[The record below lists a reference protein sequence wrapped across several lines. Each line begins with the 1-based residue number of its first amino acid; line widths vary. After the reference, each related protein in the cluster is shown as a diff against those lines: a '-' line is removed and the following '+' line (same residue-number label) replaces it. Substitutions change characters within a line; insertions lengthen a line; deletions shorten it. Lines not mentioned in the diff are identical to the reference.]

1 VPSQPT
7 ARTRSPRETS
17 RLIVIPLAVAAAI
30 GASYAGCHPTGTAI
44 ADPIETAAFA
54 AGFTVLTSRSSRGTW
69 LVLGVA
75 AVLLSRGWLLVPAAV
90 TMAGA
95 FSTVFSTQSRRR
107 FGAAIGA
114 LGVQVVLRWPSELFH
129 GFPSLAAML
138 VVVIVGASVW
148 RRSSRRIRR
157 RALIALGGL
166 GAAAVVVSLP
176 ALVATLM
183 VRNEALAA
191 ESATHLALST
201 IGSGSPATVTT
212 ELRAAAADSSNAAGA
227 LDFWVAMGARIVPLV
242 AQQDRFLAGTF
253 KAAAQAAAV
262 GAGQAPAIDYHRLGY
277 HDGQLDLDRL
287 RAMGQ
292 PMELLD
298 RQLRITDRQLA
309 GVDSPW
315 LVWPLQQRAGSFRGD
330 VGRALHGANLAVQAA
345 RVLPGM
351 LGGDGTRTYLL
362 AFMTPSESRGY
373 DGLIASY
380 GVLSASNGR
389 VRLSVSG
396 SITNI
401 EDALPSGGAIL
412 SGPADFL
419 ARYGS
424 FDPGK
429 YPQDA
434 SFSPDLPTVASV
446 LDQIYAQA
454 GGAPVDGVLALDPYG
469 LADLLHFT
477 GPVQVAGLPFPLTQ
491 QNAAR
496 VLLSEQYTTFDTGAT
511 NADVLRHDFLQGAL
525 HSTFNVLV
533 NGSLPSPRTVSSVLD
548 PAVVDGRISFWSFH
562 PSEQPF
568 LRNLG
573 IDGSFPTTDNGDLE
587 AVTTQNTGPNKIDAY
602 LHTSVLDQLT
612 FDPSTGHLSSVVT
625 ITLKND
631 APTSGLPGIVIDSPD
646 HPGLPPGTNRTW
658 LTLYSPLA
666 FTRVSI
672 GGRSATMSSTA
683 ELGVHAYSTYVDV
696 PSDGTTRIRVELTG
710 QVAPGDQ
717 LPVSVRLQPSAN
729 PQRSTVEVTPAG
741 GWSLANTAGSDRWLL
756 SSAFRQIR
764 TFRFVPS

>member
-1 VPSQPT
+1 
-7 ARTRSPRETS
+7 
-17 RLIVIPLAVAAAI
+17 
-30 GASYAGCHPTGTAI
+30 
-44 ADPIETAAFA
+44 
-54 AGFTVLTSRSSRGTW
+54 
-69 LVLGVA
+69 
-75 AVLLSRGWLLVPAAV
+75 
-90 TMAGA
+90 
-95 FSTVFSTQSRRR
+95 
-107 FGAAIGA
+107 
-114 LGVQVVLRWPSELFH
+114 
-129 GFPSLAAML
+129 
-138 VVVIVGASVW
+138 
-148 RRSSRRIRR
+148 
-157 RALIALGGL
+157 
-166 GAAAVVVSLP
+166 
-176 ALVATLM
+176 M

-227 LDFWVAMGARIVPLV
+227 LDFWVAMGARVVPLV

-277 HDGQLDLDRL
+277 HDGQIDLARL

-292 PMELLD
+292 PMKLLD
-298 RQLRITDRQLA
+298 HQLRITDRQLA
-309 GVDSPW
+309 RVDSPW

-345 RVLPGM
+345 RVLPAM
-351 LGGDGTRTYLL
+351 LGGDGTRTYFV

-401 EDALPSGGAIL
+401 EQALPSGGAIL

-424 FDPGK
+424 DPSK
-429 YPQDA
+429 FPQDV
-434 SFSPDLPTVASV
+434 SYSPDLPTVASV

-511 NADVLRHDFLQGAL
+511 NADVLRNDFLQGAL
-525 HSTFNVLV
+525 HSAFTALV
-533 NGSLPSPRTVSSVLD
+533 IGSLPSPRTVSSVLD

-573 IDGSFPTTDNGDLE
+573 IDGSFPTTDGGDLE
-587 AVTTQNTGPNKIDAY
+587 AVTTQNTGNNKIDFY

-612 FDPSTGHLSSVVT
+612 FDPSTGHVRSVVT

-631 APTSGLPGIVIDSPD
+631 APTSGLPSYVIDSPND
-646 HPGLPPGTNRTW
+646 PGLPPGTNRTW

-672 GGRSATMSSTA
+672 DGTPATMSSTA
-683 ELGVHAYSTYVDV
+683 ELGVHAYSNYVNV
-696 PSDGTTRIRVELTG
+696 PSEGTTRIRVVLTG
-710 QVAPGDQ
+710 QVARGDQ
-717 LPVSVRLQPSAN
+717 LRVSVRLQPSAN
-729 PQRSTVEVTPAG
+729 PQRSTVEMTPTG

-756 SSAFRQIR
+756 SSALRQIR
-764 TFRFVPS
+764 IFRFVPS